1 MGIGEHMCGLYVVR
15 ARVLIGW
22 WECYDFETELKP
34 VGGVSV
40 TVCNQWVAEVELF

>member
-1 MGIGEHMCGLYVVR
+1 MCGLYVAKVR
-15 ARVLIGW
+15 GLIGW

-40 TVCNQWVAEVELF
+40 TVCNQLAAEVELF